1 MSEQNTSG
9 PVIVVGVD
17 GSPAGT
23 AALRWA
29 VREATR
35 QHGRVRAVSVQ
46 YAPEL
51 MPATSFALQ
60 PHGTRVPQPDPAQH
74 ETWLRGVIATV
85 TAGVDDAAPV
95 EAVTLVGDPETE
107 LNKAAA
113 GADLLVVGGHGHGPL
128 AEVFLGSVAAGSVR
142 HAECP
147 VVVIPNAMAHRITDN
162 V

>member
-1 MSEQNTSG
+1 MSEQNTATG
-9 PVIVVGVD
+9 PLIVVGVD

-29 VREATR
+29 VRDATR
-35 QHGRVRAVSVQ
+35 QHGRVRAVSVR

-51 MPATSFALQ
+51 MPATSLALQ
-60 PHGTRVPQPDPAQH
+60 PHGTRVPEPDSVQREAWLH
-74 ETWLRGVIATV
+74 ELIATA
-85 TAGVDDAAPV
+85 TAGVENPAPV
-95 EAVTLVGDPETE
+95 EAVSLVGDPETE
-107 LNKAAA
+107 LTTAAD
-113 GADLLVVGGHGHGPL
+113 ADLLVVGGHGQGAL

-147 VVVIPNAMAHRITDN
+147 VVVIPAALAHRIET